1 MIAKESV
8 LGQAVDFLFSFP
20 ILQTFFVDCSA
31 LGCPS
36 INTILSQRFS
46 YNWHMKKDF
55 TSLPSDFCR

>member
-20 ILQTFFVDCSA
+20 ILQTFFVDCGA

-46 YNWHMKKDF
+46 YRDIKKDF
-55 TSLPSDFCR
+55 TSLPRDFCR

>member
-1 MIAKESV
+1 MIAKENV

-46 YNWHMKKDF
+46 N
-55 TSLPSDFCR
+55 S